1 MCPERAFLT
10 TQSKATTPHF
20 LPPCLTLI
28 FLISWNDII
37 LHAIVFLLPP
47 EWHDSSAV
55 PTVNAWERLNPGA
68 GNKEMCCLE
77 RTEIQYLNLQQ
88 VSLLFSSPRTT
99 NSERNAWM
107 PCREDCFPPHF
118 LRGGFICLVHSRTPL
133 RNYKSSHSWKYFLQ
147 FFMGTMYPPTR
158 PFTLKV
164 YLNSVW
170 LCVCVSCIVPSS
182 EHVVGTQ
189 KILDRA

>member
-1 MCPERAFLT
+1 MVPCTELVLHKCEVLLLYITYSRKYVDIHKFMYRERAFLT

-28 FLISWNDII
+28 FLISWNDVI
-37 LHAIVFLLPP
+37 LHAIVFLFPP
-47 EWHDSSAV
+47 EWHDSRAV
-55 PTVNAWERLNPGA
+55 PRVKASEQLNPGA

-77 RTEIQYLNLQQ
+77 RTEKQYLNLQQ

-99 NSERNAWM
+99 NSERNAWV

-133 RNYKSSHSWKYFLQ
+133 RNYKSSHS
-147 FFMGTMYPPTR
+147 
-158 PFTLKV
+158 
-164 YLNSVW
+164 
-170 LCVCVSCIVPSS
+170 
-182 EHVVGTQ
+182 
-189 KILDRA
+189 